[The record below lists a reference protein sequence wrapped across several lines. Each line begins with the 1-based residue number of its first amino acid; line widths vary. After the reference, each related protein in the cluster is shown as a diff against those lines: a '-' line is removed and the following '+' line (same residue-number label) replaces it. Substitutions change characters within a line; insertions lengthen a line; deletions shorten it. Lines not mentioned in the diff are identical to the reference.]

1 MSLIIFGSINMDLV
15 AQVPHLP
22 HKGETLQG
30 TNFFT
35 TPGGKGANQAV
46 AAAKLGI
53 TTEFVGR
60 VGGDKFG
67 EELITSLQNYS
78 VITNHLL
85 IDKSTNSG
93 IAIISVD
100 NQGDNEIIVI
110 PGANGII
117 NETDVNRLTQILTD
131 KTALLL
137 QLEIPMS
144 AVIAAAKAAKAA
156 GVMVILDPAPVQANI
171 PEELYPLIDIITPN
185 EVETG
190 ELVGFVID
198 SQEAAFLAGKNLCYR
213 GVKNAIVK
221 LGEKGVICV
230 TAKESFFVP
239 AFAVN
244 TVDTV
249 AAGDAFNGALAA
261 ALCEGLTLHQ
271 AVVWGAAAGALA
283 ATKPGA
289 QASLCD
295 RDELEKFLKER
306 GVE

>member
-1 MSLIIFGSINMDLV
+1 MDLV

-22 HKGETLQG
+22 RKGETLQG

-46 AAAKLGI
+46 ATAKLGI

-67 EELITSLQNYS
+67 EELIISLQNS
-78 VITNHLL
+78 GVITNHLL
-85 IDKSTNSG
+85 IDKSANSG
-93 IAIISVD
+93 IAIITVD
-100 NQGDNEIIVI
+100 NHGENKIIVI
-110 PGANGII
+110 AGANGRIDD
-117 NETDVNRLTQILTD
+117 TDVNILSQILTG
-131 KTALLL
+131 KPALLL
-137 QLEIPMS
+137 QFEIPMS
-144 AVIAAAKAAKAA
+144 AVVAAAKAAKAA
-156 GVMVILDPAPVQANI
+156 GVMVILDPAPAQANI

-185 EVETG
+185 EVEAAQ
-190 ELVGFVID
+190 LVGFAID
-198 SQEAAFLAGKNLCYR
+198 SQEAAFLAGKNLCDR

-221 LGEKGVICV
+221 LGEKGVVCV
-230 TAKESFFVP
+230 TAEERFFVP
-239 AFAVN
+239 AFKVN
-244 TVDTV
+244 AVDTV

-283 ATKPGA
+283 ATKLGA

-306 GVE
+306 EETNNS